1 MITDW
6 RWNKI
11 AKRNVIMSLYFN
23 KLCGHAIMCDNELG
37 RNCFHCVVT
46 EILIAPPYMVGIT
59 QTSKIVQE
67 SVN

>member
-11 AKRNVIMSLYFN
+11 AKRNVIMRLYFN

-37 RNCFHCVVT
+37 RNYFHCVVT
-46 EILIAPPYMVGIT
+46 EILIVPPTWWALPKRPKLYRKV
-59 QTSKIVQE
+59 
-67 SVN
+67 